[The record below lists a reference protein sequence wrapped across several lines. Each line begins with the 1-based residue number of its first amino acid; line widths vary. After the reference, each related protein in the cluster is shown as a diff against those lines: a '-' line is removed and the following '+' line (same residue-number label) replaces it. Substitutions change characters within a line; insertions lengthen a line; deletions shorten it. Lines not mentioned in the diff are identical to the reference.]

1 MTSIIKAIVAIN
13 PDAKVSITSGDI
25 KQIQWHNTTPI
36 AEEDILAKQK
46 EYNRKN
52 RGKLR
57 EYERNRYWN
66 GNNNEPSL
74 KIRYGELIV
83 TFE

>member
-1 MTSIIKAIVAIN
+1 MKSEVFYPNYFICNNIM
-13 PDAKVSITSGDI
+13 DE
-25 KQIQWHNTTPI
+25 KQKYFKTYYQKNRLR
-36 AEEDILAKQK
+36 ILAKQK

-74 KIRYGELIV
+74 KIRYGEFIV
-83 TFE
+83 TFQ

>member
-1 MTSIIKAIVAIN
+1 M
-13 PDAKVSITSGDI
+13 DE
-25 KQIQWHNTTPI
+25 KQKYFKTYYQKNRLR
-36 AEEDILAKQK
+36 ILAKQK

-52 RGKLR
+52 RGRLR

-74 KIRYGELIV
+74 KVRYGEFIV

>member
-1 MTSIIKAIVAIN
+1 M
-13 PDAKVSITSGDI
+13 DE
-25 KQIQWHNTTPI
+25 KQKYFKTYYQKNRLR
-36 AEEDILAKQK
+36 ILAKQK

-74 KIRYGELIV
+74 KIRYGEFIV
-83 TFE
+83 KFE

>member
-1 MTSIIKAIVAIN
+1 M
-13 PDAKVSITSGDI
+13 DE
-25 KQIQWHNTTPI
+25 KQKYFKTYYQKNRLR
-36 AEEDILAKQK
+36 ILTKQK

-74 KIRYGELIV
+74 KIRYGEFIV
-83 TFE
+83 KFE

>member
-1 MTSIIKAIVAIN
+1 M
-13 PDAKVSITSGDI
+13 DE
-25 KQIQWHNTTPI
+25 KQKYFKTYYQKNRLR
-36 AEEDILAKQK
+36 ILAKQK

-66 GNNNEPSL
+66 GNNKEPSL
-74 KIRYGELIV
+74 KIRYGEFIV
-83 TFE
+83 KFE